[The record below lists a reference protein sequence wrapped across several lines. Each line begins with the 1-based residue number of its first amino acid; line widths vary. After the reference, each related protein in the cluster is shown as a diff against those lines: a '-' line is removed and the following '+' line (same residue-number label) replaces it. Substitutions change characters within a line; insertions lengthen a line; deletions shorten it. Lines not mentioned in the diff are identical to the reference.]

1 MDFEKDWRGIIP
13 TVLWGWILWFIPIIL
28 KGIEIYNTEYSVDM
42 NAGILEYKHG
52 LINKRQDNIDLYRIK
67 NVSANESLISGGQIT
82 ITNQDGTVK
91 VLPYIKNANNLS
103 VQLRNLANKKR
114 EDQTVRPLEFM

>member
-1 MDFEKDWRGIIP
+1 MKFEKDWRGIIS

-52 LINKRQDNIDLYRIK
+52 LINKKQDNIELYRIK
-67 NVSANESLISGGQIT
+67 NVSANESLVSGGQIT
-82 ITNQDGTVK
+82 ITNQDGTVQ